1 MLETKIKDTVVK
13 VEKGDLTAMEIESIV
28 HYASPDLVLGSGFGS
43 AIAAR
48 GGASIQE
55 ECKSFGT
62 IKPGE
67 SVVTSAGNLNSKY
80 IVHAV
85 GPRFQ
90 EDETEQKLATTVENA
105 LKVAKEK
112 GILKIAFP
120 PMGTGFYGIALAVCA
135 QVMLKSVKSHI
146 NSGTSINEII
156 ICVLDER
163 EYKPFQEEWKILNE

>member
-1 MLETKIKDTVVK
+1 MLESKINDTTIRLQR
-13 VEKGDLTAMEIESIV
+13 GDLTAMDIESIV

-55 ECKSFGT
+55 ELKLIGA
-62 IKPGE
+62 IEVGE
-67 SVVTSAGNLNSKY
+67 SVVSSAGELKSNY

-90 EDETEQKLATTVENA
+90 EDDIEQKLDKTMQRA
-105 LKVAKEK
+105 LQAASNK
-112 GILKIAFP
+112 GITRIAFP
-120 PMGTGFYGIALAVCA
+120 PMGSGFYGTPLDACA
-135 QVMLKSVKSHI
+135 QIMLSSIKKFLDD
-146 NSGTSINEII
+146 NSSLKEII

-163 EYKPFQEEWKILNE
+163 EYKAFQEEWKILN